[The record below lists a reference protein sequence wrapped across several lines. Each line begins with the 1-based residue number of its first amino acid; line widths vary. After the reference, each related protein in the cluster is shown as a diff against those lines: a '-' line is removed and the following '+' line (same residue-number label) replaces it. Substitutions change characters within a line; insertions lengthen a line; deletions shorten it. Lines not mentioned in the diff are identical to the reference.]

1 MAAATL
7 LLVGATVALVAILPS
22 RLDVL
27 SRRWMESRALGI
39 AGLVARAAEPAL
51 DFDDETT
58 AAAALAPLGDAAS
71 YAAVVRADGHV
82 LAFTGRLPALLLA
95 DTGARRTFYAAD
107 VLRVRVPL
115 VTRTGAAGAV
125 EIGFGLQELEERRRE
140 ARTLVVV
147 LSLVLF
153 AVGLAAAWGIGTALA
168 RPVRRVTA
176 VARRIAGGEEEAARD
191 LPLDDR
197 GEAGALAHAFTLMLQ
212 KLWNQASVIQVMN
225 VTLAS
230 RIEEREQELA
240 RTNEALAALRRTQE
254 QLVVADRR
262 VSIGRLAAGVG
273 HEINNPLA
281 YVSGN
286 LEWLGEELE
295 TQLRAL
301 RASDAEPALIATALD
316 EMASVVRESLDGTDR
331 VRRIVQQLR
340 TFSRGDDEDRKV
352 PLDVTQA
359 LEVAIDMGRH
369 ETKHHARL
377 VRRYGRAPAVRAN
390 PVQLAQ
396 VFLNLL
402 VNAAQA
408 IRKGAPDENE
418 ICIEVSTDADGWVA
432 VDVSDTGGGIAPDVL
447 PRLFEPFFTTKPP
460 GVGTGLGLSVSR
472 GIVRGLGG
480 DILVRSAPGVGST
493 FTVRLPPC
501 EEPAEAPAPASAARV
516 TPPPAAGAR
525 RILVVDDEP
534 LVLSS
539 MQRLLRGWGEVRTTA
554 SGRQAL
560 EALRNGHSY
569 DLVLCDVVM
578 PDMSGVDVYRTVSSE
593 RPQQASRFVFVTGG
607 ASDAAAREFLDGW
620 TGPCLYKPLSLEKL
634 RRVIDERH
642 W

>member
-1 MAAATL
+1 M
-7 LLVGATVALVAILPS
+7 
-22 RLDVL
+22 
-27 SRRWMESRALGI
+27 
-39 AGLVARAAEPAL
+39 
-51 DFDDETT
+51 
-58 AAAALAPLGDAAS
+58 
-71 YAAVVRADGHV
+71 
-82 LAFTGRLPALLLA
+82 
-95 DTGARRTFYAAD
+95 
-107 VLRVRVPL
+107 
-115 VTRTGAAGAV
+115 
-125 EIGFGLQELEERRRE
+125 LE
-140 ARTLVVV
+140 
-147 LSLVLF
+147 
-153 AVGLAAAWGIGTALA
+153 
-168 RPVRRVTA
+168 
-176 VARRIAGGEEEAARD
+176 
-191 LPLDDR
+191 
-197 GEAGALAHAFTLMLQ
+197 
-212 KLWNQASVIQVMN
+212 KLWDQASVIRVMN
-225 VTLAS
+225 VTLAA
-230 RIEEREQELA
+230 RVDERTRELE

-262 VSIGRLAAGVG
+262 ISIGRLAAGVG

-301 RASDAEPALIATALD
+301 RASDVSAAVAATLE
-316 EMASVVRESLDGTDR
+316 EMAAVVRESLDGTDR

-340 TFSRGDDEDRKV
+340 TFSRADDEEKRV
-352 PLDVTQA
+352 PMDVTEA

-369 ETKHHARL
+369 ETKHRARL
-377 VRRYGRAPAVRAN
+377 VRDYGRAPSVRAN

-408 IRKGAPDENE
+408 IRSGAPDENQ
-418 ICIEVSTDADGWVA
+418 IAITVGTDAEGGASVEI
-432 VDVSDTGGGIAPDVL
+432 SDTGGGIPPEVL

-480 DILVRSAPGVGST
+480 DILVRSAPGVGTT

-501 EEPAEAPAPASAARV
+501 ADPAEAPTPPIVARV
-516 TPPPAAGAR
+516 LRPPAGGAR

-539 MQRLLRGWGEVRTTA
+539 MQRLLRPWGEVSTA
-554 SGRQAL
+554 GSGRQAL
-560 EALRNGHSY
+560 ERLRNGHAY

-578 PDMSGVDVYRTVSSE
+578 PDMSGVEVYRTVSAD
-593 RPQQASRFVFVTGG
+593 RPQQASRFVFVSGG
-607 ASDAAAREFLDGW
+607 ASDPAAREFLEGFG
-620 TGPCLYKPLSLEKL
+620 GPCLYKPLSMEKL
-634 RRVIDERH
+634 RRVIDEHH